1 MTTDIAYFR
10 TAMTTGAE
18 FQWTLFWNGS
28 AWEIHAYR
36 DPEAA
41 PCQLRTARD
50 EIRELQTLDAAAGV
64 LKTMGVGR
72 FSVDQNRGLAHEERV
87 LAGGEQCIGS

>member
-41 PCQLRTARD
+41 PCQLHTARED
-50 EIRELQTLDAAAGV
+50 IRESQTLDAAAGI
-64 LKTMGVGR
+64 LKALGVGR
-72 FSVDQNRGLAHEERV
+72 FSVDQNRSLPHEERV
-87 LAGGEQCIGS
+87 LAGGDQCIGS

>member
-18 FQWTLFWNGS
+18 FQWTLFWNGTG
-28 AWEIHAYR
+28 WEIHAYR

-64 LKTMGVGR
+64 LKTIGVGR
-72 FSVDQNRGLAHEERV
+72 FSVDQNRSLAHEERV
-87 LAGGEQCIGS
+87 LAGGDQCIGS

>member
-10 TAMTTGAE
+10 TAMSTGAE
-18 FQWTLFWNGS
+18 FQWTLFWNGA

-36 DPEAA
+36 DLEQT
-41 PCQLRTARD
+41 PCPLHTARE

-64 LKTMGVGR
+64 LKTLGVGR
-72 FSVDQNRGLAHEERV
+72 FSVDQNRSLPHEERV
-87 LAGGEQCIGS
+87 LAGGTQCIGT

>member
-72 FSVDQNRGLAHEERV
+72 FSVDQNRGLAHEEHV
-87 LAGGEQCIGS
+87 LSGGEQCIGT

>member
-10 TAMTTGAE
+10 TAMSTGAE
-18 FQWTLFWNGS
+18 FQWTLFWNGT

-41 PCQLRTARD
+41 PCQLHTARED
-50 EIRELQTLDAAAGV
+50 IRESQTLDAAAGI
-64 LKTMGVGR
+64 LKTLGVGR
-72 FSVDQNRGLAHEERV
+72 FSVDQNRSLLHEERA
-87 LAGGEQCIGS
+87 LSGGDQCIGT

>member
-1 MTTDIAYFR
+1 MPTDIAYFR
-10 TAMTTGAE
+10 TAMSTGSD
-18 FQWTLFWNGS
+18 FQWAIFWNGS

-36 DPEAA
+36 DPEQA

-64 LKTMGVGR
+64 LKAIGVGR
-72 FSVDQNRGLAHEERV
+72 FSVDQHRVLPYEERD
-87 LAGGEQCIGS
+87 ASGGEQCIGT

>member
-1 MTTDIAYFR
+1 MTTDIGYFR
-10 TAMTTGAE
+10 TALSTGEE
-18 FQWTLFWNGS
+18 FQWALFWNGA

-36 DPEAA
+36 DPEQA
-41 PCQLRTARD
+41 PCQLRTARE

-64 LKTMGVGR
+64 LKGLGVGR
-72 FSVDQNRGLAHEERV
+72 FSVDQNRSLPHEERA